1 MNALLRFA
9 TWLTFTGSVATL
21 LGLAWDARLHRL
33 DPTLA
38 AREGVFTLS
47 NPGHLLF
54 ASGLAIVVTGT
65 IVLILGPALRRSGAS
80 FARRAAAVSAAVA
93 LVFLSVVTFASA
105 VSGQDSQGHDDH
117 SGHGNM
123 AAPAATPEQRAAAA
137 KLLAEVRA
145 GVAPYAD
152 FSTARTAG
160 YRQVTPWRYL
170 TWGPAH
176 FQNFAYTRDGV
187 TLDPSRPEDLVF
199 MRLPRGQVV
208 LIGAMFLAPKGAG
221 PRPGG
226 PLTEWHTHDN
236 LCVTATGTVALAKGP
251 GQCPAG
257 SFFIGEAVE
266 MLHVWT
272 FDNPDGPFAH
282 SISPQA
288 IQAAL
293 RQFGG
298 R

>member
-1 MNALLRFA
+1 MADLHRDRRHAAGF
-9 TWLTFTGSVATL
+9 GVGRSVAPARSYARGPRG
-21 LGLAWDARLHRL
+21 GL
-33 DPTLA
+33 
-38 AREGVFTLS
+38 
-47 NPGHLLF
+47 HLVQSRS
-54 ASGLAIVVTGT
+54 SGLRIWSGDCGHGHDRPDPWAGAAPVRVVGR
-65 IVLILGPALRRSGAS
+65 VLRRSGAS

-176 FQNFAYTRDGV
+176 YQNFAYTRDGV

-199 MRLPRGQVV
+199 MRRPRGPVV

-257 SFFIGEAVE
+257 SFFIC
-266 MLHVWT
+266 
-272 FDNPDGPFAH
+272 
-282 SISPQA
+282 
-288 IQAAL
+288 
-293 RQFGG
+293 
-298 R
+298 